1 MTKYKATT
9 ETQEESVLRVTWEDD
24 NGTVLVSGEKK
35 IKGGSKE
42 AKKLEKAFAND
53 LKKNFQ
59 DRFPVIEP
67 APMEGELE

>member
-1 MTKYKATT
+1 MANYRTT
-9 ETQEESVLRVTWEDD
+9 IETQQESVLRVTWEDD
-24 NGTVLVSGEKK
+24 DGNVIVSGEKK
-35 IKGGSKE
+35 IKGDAKE
-42 AKKLEKAFAND
+42 AKKLEKAFAKD